1 MYKNSIIYSL
11 SANEELTKEVAKLVG
26 IKTGNCEV
34 MHFADG
40 EILVENYTTVRG
52 KDVYIIQSTCSPA
65 TEKLMELLI
74 FVDSLKR
81 ASAKSI
87 TVVVPYYGYS
97 RQDRKAKPREPITAK
112 LVATMLEKAGINHII
127 VCDLHAPQIQGF
139 FDCPVDDL
147 SAVPMFG
154 KYFREKLK
162 GKEIV
167 IVSPDHGGVTRA
179 RKMAQFLDNST
190 IAIIDKRRPKPNVA
204 EVMNII
210 GDVSGKVAVIID
222 DIVDTAGTLT
232 IAAQALIDAGVTEVY
247 AAATHGILSNPAV
260 SRIDGSALKELVI
273 TDSITLPKEK
283 QIEKIKVL
291 SVANML
297 AKAIEYIQKG
307 SSMNVVY
314 DMYKKKEKE
323 QQ

>member
-26 IKTGNCEV
+26 MKTGNCEV

-52 KDVYIIQSTCSPA
+52 KDVYIIQSTCTPA
-65 TEKLMELLI
+65 TERLMELLI

-112 LVATMLEKAGINHII
+112 LVASMLEKAGINHII

-179 RKMAQFLDNST
+179 RKMAQFLENST

-210 GDVSGKVAVIID
+210 GDVAGKVAVIID

-232 IAAQALIDAGVTEVY
+232 IAAQALKDAGALEVY

-260 SRIDGSALKELVI
+260 TRIENSTLVELVI
-273 TDSITLPKEK
+273 TDSIPLPPEK
-283 QIEKIKVL
+283 QIDKIKVL

-323 QQ
+323 Q

>member
-26 IKTGNCEV
+26 IRTGNCEV

-52 KDVYIIQSTCSPA
+52 KDVYIIQSTCTPA
-65 TEKLMELLI
+65 TERLMELLI

-112 LVATMLEKAGINHII
+112 LVASMLEKAGINHII

-179 RKMAQFLDNST
+179 RKMAQYLENST

-210 GDVSGKVAVIID
+210 GDVAGKVAVIID

-232 IAAQALIDAGVTEVY
+232 IAAQALKDEGALEVY

-260 SRIDGSALKELVI
+260 SRIENSALVELVI
-273 TDSITLPKEK
+273 TDSIPLPREK
-283 QIEKIKVL
+283 QIDKIKVL

-323 QQ
+323 Q

>member
-26 IKTGNCEV
+26 IRTGNCEV

-52 KDVYIIQSTCSPA
+52 KDVYIIQSTCTPA
-65 TEKLMELLI
+65 TERLMELLI

-112 LVATMLEKAGINHII
+112 LVASMLEKAGINHII

-179 RKMAQFLDNST
+179 RKMAQYLENST

-210 GDVSGKVAVIID
+210 GDVAGKVAVIID

-232 IAAQALIDAGVTEVY
+232 IAAQALKDEGALEVY

-260 SRIDGSALKELVI
+260 SRIDSSTLVELVI
-273 TDSITLPKEK
+273 TDSIPLPKEK
-283 QIEKIKVL
+283 QIDKIKVL

-323 QQ
+323 Q

>member
-26 IKTGNCEV
+26 IRTGNCEV

-52 KDVYIIQSTCSPA
+52 KDVYIIQSTCTPA
-65 TEKLMELLI
+65 TERLMELLI

-112 LVATMLEKAGINHII
+112 LVASMLEKAGINHII

-179 RKMAQFLDNST
+179 RKMAQYLENST

-210 GDVSGKVAVIID
+210 GDVAGKVAVIID

-232 IAAQALIDAGVTEVY
+232 IAAQALKDDGALEVY

-260 SRIDGSALKELVI
+260 SRIENSALVELVI
-273 TDSITLPKEK
+273 TDSIPLPKEK
-283 QIEKIKVL
+283 QIDKIKVL

-323 QQ
+323 Q

>member
-11 SANEELTKEVAKLVG
+11 SSNEELTKEVAKLVG

-52 KDVYIIQSTCSPA
+52 KDVFIIQSTCSPV
-65 TEKLMELLI
+65 TERLMELLI

-112 LVATMLEKAGINHII
+112 LVASMLEKAGINHII

-154 KYFREKLK
+154 KYFRDKLK

-179 RKMAQFLDNST
+179 RKMAQFIDNST

-232 IAAQALIDAGVTEVY
+232 IAAQALKESGAIEVY

-260 SRIDGSALKELVI
+260 SRIENSELVELVI
-273 TDSITLPKEK
+273 SDSIPLSPEK
-283 QIEKIKVL
+283 QIDKIKVL

-314 DMYKKKEKE
+314 DMYKKKDKE
-323 QQ
+323 Q

>member
-26 IKTGNCEV
+26 IRTGNCEV

-52 KDVYIIQSTCSPA
+52 KDVYIIQSTCTPA
-65 TEKLMELLI
+65 TERLMELLI

-112 LVATMLEKAGINHII
+112 LVASMLEKAGINHII

-179 RKMAQFLDNST
+179 RKMAQYLENST

-210 GDVSGKVAVIID
+210 GDVAGKVAVIID

-232 IAAQALIDAGVTEVY
+232 IAAQALKDEGALEVY

-260 SRIDGSALKELVI
+260 SRIENSALVELVI
-273 TDSITLPKEK
+273 TDSIPLPKEK
-283 QIEKIKVL
+283 QIDKIKVL

-323 QQ
+323 Q

>member
-11 SANEELTKEVAKLVG
+11 SANEDLTKEVAKLVG
-26 IKTGNCEV
+26 IKIGNCEV
-34 MHFADG
+34 LHFADG

-52 KDVYIIQSTCSPA
+52 KDVYIIQSTCTPV
-65 TEKLMELLI
+65 TERLMELLI

-97 RQDRKAKPREPITAK
+97 RQDRKAKPREPITSK
-112 LVATMLEKAGINHII
+112 LVARMLEDAGIDHII

-179 RKMAQFLDNST
+179 RKMSQYLEDST
-190 IAIIDKRRPKPNVA
+190 IAIIDKRRPRPNVA

-232 IAAQALIDAGVTEVY
+232 IAARALKDAGAIEVY

-260 SRIDGSALKELVI
+260 ERIGNSELVELVI
-273 TDSITLPKEK
+273 SDSIPLPKEK
-283 QIEKIKVL
+283 QIDKIKVL

-314 DMYKKKEKE
+314 DMYKKKDKE
-323 QQ
+323 Q

>member
-1 MYKNSIIYSL
+1 MYKNAIIYSL

-26 IKTGNCEV
+26 IKIGNCEV

-52 KDVYIIQSTCSPA
+52 KDVFIIQSTCTPA
-65 TEKLMELLI
+65 TERLMELLI

-97 RQDRKAKPREPITAK
+97 RQDRKAKPREPITSK
-112 LVATMLEKAGINHII
+112 LVASMLEKAGINHII

-139 FDCPVDDL
+139 FDCPMDDL

-179 RKMAQFLDNST
+179 RKLSQFLEDSS

-232 IAAQALIDAGVTEVY
+232 IAASALKKSGATEVY
-247 AAATHGILSNPAV
+247 AAATHGILSNPAID
-260 SRIDGSALKELVI
+260 RISKSELEELVI
-273 TDSITLPKEK
+273 TDSITLPEEK
-283 QIEKIKVL
+283 KIDKIKDL
-291 SVANML
+291 SIANML

-314 DMYKKKEKE
+314 DMYKKKDKE
-323 QQ
+323 Q

>member
-26 IKTGNCEV
+26 IRTGNCEV

-52 KDVYIIQSTCSPA
+52 KDVYIIQSTCTPA
-65 TEKLMELLI
+65 TERLMELLI

-112 LVATMLEKAGINHII
+112 LVASMLEKAGINHII

-179 RKMAQFLDNST
+179 RKMAQYLENST

-210 GDVSGKVAVIID
+210 GDVAGKVAVIID

-232 IAAQALIDAGVTEVY
+232 IAAQALKDEGALEVY

-260 SRIDGSALKELVI
+260 SRIENSALVELVI
-273 TDSITLPKEK
+273 TDSIPLPKEK
-283 QIEKIKVL
+283 QIDKIKVL
-291 SVANML
+291 SVANMS

-323 QQ
+323 Q

>member
-26 IKTGNCEV
+26 IRTGNCEV

-52 KDVYIIQSTCSPA
+52 KDVYIIQSTCTPA
-65 TEKLMELLI
+65 TERLMELLI

-112 LVATMLEKAGINHII
+112 LVASMLEKAGINHII

-179 RKMAQFLDNST
+179 RKMAQYLENST

-210 GDVSGKVAVIID
+210 GDVAGKVAVIID

-232 IAAQALIDAGVTEVY
+232 IAAQALKDEGAIEVY

-260 SRIDGSALKELVI
+260 SRIENSALVELVI
-273 TDSITLPKEK
+273 TDSIPLPKEK
-283 QIEKIKVL
+283 QIDKIKVL

-323 QQ
+323 Q

>member
-11 SANEELTKEVAKLVG
+11 SANEDLTKEVAKLVG
-26 IKTGNCEV
+26 IKIGNCEV
-34 MHFADG
+34 LHFADG

-52 KDVYIIQSTCSPA
+52 KDVYIIQSTCTPV
-65 TEKLMELLI
+65 TERLMELLI

-97 RQDRKAKPREPITAK
+97 RQDRKAKPREPITSK
-112 LVATMLEKAGINHII
+112 LVARMLEDAGIDHII

-179 RKMAQFLDNST
+179 RKMSQYLEDST
-190 IAIIDKRRPKPNVA
+190 IAIIDKRRPRPNVA

-232 IAAQALIDAGVTEVY
+232 IAARALKDAGAIEVY

-260 SRIDGSALKELVI
+260 ERIGNSELVELVI
-273 TDSITLPKEK
+273 TDTIPLQKEK
-283 QIEKIKVL
+283 QIDKIKVL

-314 DMYKKKEKE
+314 DMYKKKDKE
-323 QQ
+323 Q

>member
-1 MYKNSIIYSL
+1 MLCKNSIIYSL

-26 IKTGNCEV
+26 IKIGNCEV

-52 KDVYIIQSTCSPA
+52 KDVYIIQSTCTPA
-65 TEKLMELLI
+65 TESLMELLF

-97 RQDRKAKPREPITAK
+97 RQDRKAKPREPITSK
-112 LVATMLEKAGINHII
+112 LVASMLETAGINHII

-139 FDCPVDDL
+139 FNCPVDDL

-154 KYFREKLK
+154 KYFRDKLN
-162 GKEIV
+162 GQDIV

-179 RKMAQFLDNST
+179 RKMSQYIDNST

-204 EVMNII
+204 EVMSII
-210 GDVSGKVAVIID
+210 GDVKDKVAIIID

-232 IAAQALIDAGVTEVY
+232 IAASALKKAGAVEVY
-247 AAATHGILSNPAV
+247 AAATHGILSNPAIE
-260 SRIDGSALKELVI
+260 RIANSELVELVI
-273 TDSITLPKEK
+273 SDSISLPEEK
-283 QIEKIKVL
+283 KIDKIKVL
-291 SVANML
+291 TVANML

-314 DMYKKKEKE
+314 DLYKDKR
-323 QQ
+323 